1 MVRIRK
7 KVVDGKEYY
16 YLEHSLRE
24 GKKVRKKELY
34 LGGDVPADIEKIQG
48 DFIHEIYKSRWYAL
62 LDNLKKGYSR
72 EIRDMPQSVRDKELD
87 SFMIKFTYNTQ
98 RIEGSR
104 LTLRE
109 TANLLERGITPQE
122 KPIRDVKEAEAHKK
136 IFYDMLHYK
145 KNLSLQ
151 VVLYWHKELFS
162 ITNPGI
168 AGKIRAHGVAISGSK
183 FIPPSP
189 VEISLLL
196 REFFKWYEKYRD
208 KLHPVELAA
217 IVHLKFVTIHPFADG
232 NGRLSRIMMNF
243 VLNRF
248 RYPLLDITYEKRNS
262 YYNALERSQ
271 IKKDERIFV
280 QWFIKKYIKENSKYA
295 KNAKKIR

>member
-16 YLEHSLRE
+16 YLEHSFRE

-34 LGGDVPADIEKIQG
+34 LGSEVPSDIEKIRQ
-48 DFIHEIYKSRWYAL
+48 DFIHGIYKNKWYEL
-62 LDNLKKGYSR
+62 LDNLKRGYTW
-72 EIRDMPQSVRDKELD
+72 EIRAMPQSVRDKELD

-109 TANLLERGITPQE
+109 TANLLERGVTPQE
-122 KPIRDVKEAEAHKK
+122 KPFRDVKEAEAHKK
-136 IFYDMLHYK
+136 IFYDMLNYK

-151 VVLYWHKELFS
+151 IVLYWHKELFS

-168 AGKIRAHGVAISGSK
+168 AGRIRAHGVAISGSK
-183 FIPPSP
+183 FIPPLP
-189 VEISLLL
+189 VEIGLLL
-196 REFFKWYEKYRD
+196 REFFKRYGKYKD
-208 KLHPVELAA
+208 KVHPVELAA
-217 IVHLKFVTIHPFADG
+217 LVHLKFVTIHPFADG
-232 NGRLSRIMMNF
+232 NGRISRIMMNF
-243 VLNRF
+243 VLKQF
-248 RYPLLDITYEKRNS
+248 HYPLLDITYEKRNS

-271 IKKDERIFV
+271 VKKDEKIFV
-280 QWFIKKYIKENSKYA
+280 QWFIKKYIKENNKYT
-295 KNAKKIR
+295 KKTR

>member
-16 YLEHSLRE
+16 YLEHSFRE

-34 LGGDVPADIEKIQG
+34 LGSEVPSDIEKIRQ
-48 DFIHEIYKSRWYAL
+48 DFIHGIYKNKWYEL
-62 LDNLKKGYSR
+62 LDNLKRGYTW
-72 EIRDMPQSVRDKELD
+72 EIRAMPQSVRDKELD

-109 TANLLERGITPQE
+109 TANLLEKGVTPQE
-122 KPIRDVKEAEAHKK
+122 KPLKDVKEAEAHKK
-136 IFYDMLHYK
+136 IFYEMLNYK

-168 AGKIRAHGVAISGSK
+168 AGRIRAHGVAISGSK
-183 FIPPSP
+183 FMPPIPA
-189 VEISLLL
+189 ELETELKD
-196 REFFKWYEKYRD
+196 FFDWYGRQKD
-208 KLHPVELAA
+208 KLNPVELAA
-217 IVHLKFVTIHPFADG
+217 LVHLKFVTIHPFADG

-243 VLNRF
+243 VLKQF
-248 RYPLLDITYEKRNS
+248 HYPLFDIVYEKRNS

-271 IKKDERIFV
+271 VKKDEKIFV
-280 QWFIKKYIKENSKYA
+280 QWFIKKYIKENNKHT
-295 KNAKKIR
+295 KKTR